1 MIETKKYGKVTALDA
16 VTTYDKSTNSA
27 AIFLVN
33 RSLTDTHPTEIEL
46 AGFSDLKV
54 IEQVTLTDKDL
65 TKTNTL
71 ESGEQVQPVSAISA
85 TVSGT
90 KVSITLP
97 PASWQMVR
105 LSLRQA

>member
-1 MIETKKYGKVTALDA
+1 MTRIDSPKITTDKFGTVNAIDA
-16 VTTYDKSTNSA
+16 VTTYDAANNAA

-33 RSLTDTHPTEIEL
+33 RSLTDTHTTEIEL

-71 ESGEQVQPVSAISA
+71 E
-85 TVSGT
+85 TVERFV
-90 KVSITLP
+90 KL
-97 PASWQMVR
+97 
-105 LSLRQA
+105 